1 MNNNEQHQKIKRT
14 LKVLGGTLTVLGA
27 VLAVIGFANFFVA
40 AGRGEMPTLFFCC
53 FLGLPMF
60 AAGLS
65 MLLWGFRRE
74 IAQYTKNEV
83 TPVAGAAIGDLTPA
97 VADMVRAVKKGE
109 AVCPR
114 CGGKNDAGARFCNAC
129 GAPLGRR
136 CAACGAENEAGAKF
150 CQNCGK
156 PL

>member
-1 MNNNEQHQKIKRT
+1 MANEQHQKIKKT
-14 LKVLGGTLTVLGA
+14 LKVLGGILAAVGA
-27 VLAVIGFANFFVA
+27 VLALTGFVNFFA
-40 AGRGEMPTLFFCC
+40 SAGRGEMPTLFFCC

-74 IAQYTKNEV
+74 IAQYTKNEM
-83 TPVAGAAIGDLTPA
+83 TPVAGEAIGDLTPA
-97 VADMVRAVKKGE
+97 VAHMVRATKESGE
-109 AVCPR
+109 PCPR
-114 CGGKNDAGARFCNAC
+114 CGGKNPAGARFCNAC

-136 CAACGAENEAGAKF
+136 CAACGEENEAGAKF
-150 CQNCGK
+150 CQNCGE